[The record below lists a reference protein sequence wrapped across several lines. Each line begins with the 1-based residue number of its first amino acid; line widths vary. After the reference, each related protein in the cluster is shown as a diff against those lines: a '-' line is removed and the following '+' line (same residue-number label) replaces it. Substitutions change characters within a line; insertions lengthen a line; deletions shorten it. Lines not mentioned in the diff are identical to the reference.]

1 MPDLFDNIKDKP
13 QKKNA
18 PSPITVNSSKKE
30 RSYSA
35 KDIEVLEGLE
45 PVRLRPGM
53 YIGGTDDRAVH
64 HLVAEILDN
73 SMDEAVAGE
82 ASHIDLEINAEHYV
96 TISDNGRGIPVD
108 PHPKFKN
115 KSAVEVI
122 LTTLHSGGKFSG
134 SSYETSGG
142 LHGVGLSVVNAL
154 SDLSHPCQIIS
165 DFFTIKQHFHTF
177 ENINISWFGDM
188 NNVLFSYCEALRLY
202 PEITLNIF
210 TDQSIYNSNI
220 DNFPISNNINYQ
232 FNIDEEILS
241 NSDCIMTDVFTS
253 MNDHNETKNNIL
265 SKFQVNS
272 HLMSLTK
279 NTSVFM
285 HCLPANIGSEV
296 TKEVLMSHKSITLKQ
311 AQNRLIAQKGIL
323 KWLNI

>member
-1 MPDLFDNIKDKP
+1 MEFKKLLNISELSRADFD
-13 QKKNA
+13 
-18 PSPITVNSSKKE
+18 
-30 RSYSA
+30 
-35 KDIEVLEGLE
+35 
-45 PVRLRPGM
+45 
-53 YIGGTDDRAVH
+53 
-64 HLVAEILDN
+64 EILDN
-73 SMDEAVAGE
+73 SFSLLEKNISILDNKNIGLIFEKYSTRTRISFNVGIRQLFGNP
-82 ASHIDLEINAEHYV
+82 IDLRFEELNIQ
-96 TISDNGRGIPVD
+96 R
-108 PHPKFKN
+108 
-115 KSAVEVI
+115 VE
-122 LTTLHSGGKFSG
+122 TFEDTFSMF
-134 SSYETSGG
+134 G
-142 LHGVGLSVVNAL
+142 LYLDAIIYRTNSHEKLIIASKYFQKPIVNAL

>member
-1 MPDLFDNIKDKP
+1 MEFKKLLNISELSRVDFD
-13 QKKNA
+13 
-18 PSPITVNSSKKE
+18 
-30 RSYSA
+30 
-35 KDIEVLEGLE
+35 
-45 PVRLRPGM
+45 
-53 YIGGTDDRAVH
+53 
-64 HLVAEILDN
+64 EILDN
-73 SMDEAVAGE
+73 SFSLLEKNISILDNKNIGLIFEKYSTRTRISFNVGIRQLFGNP
-82 ASHIDLEINAEHYV
+82 IDLRFEELNIQ
-96 TISDNGRGIPVD
+96 R
-108 PHPKFKN
+108 
-115 KSAVEVI
+115 VE
-122 LTTLHSGGKFSG
+122 TFEDTFSMF
-134 SSYETSGG
+134 G
-142 LHGVGLSVVNAL
+142 LYLDAIIYRTNSHEKLIIASKYFQKPIVNAL